1 MSHCL
6 KPIIYKEYSYL
17 FNEIKCPIC
26 GKIFTLNYD
35 KILRTYRNLKK
46 NLNVFLCCSS
56 SCSSK
61 YMLQKLGN
69 PSKLQWVKD
78 KKEKTFY
85 KNHGCKHNW
94 ASKDPKLNG
103 RTTRKERYGKES
115 FAQTD
120 KYKALWQDKER
131 TKRIMKKQ
139 HDTKE
144 KNGTLPG
151 NPKSLKKLKDTLS
164 KRTKEEQQR
173 INNKQQETKKR
184 NGTTSSSFLFQQ
196 KRYNTMKRNGTLGG
210 QRSKQEIR
218 CFELLKT
225 KFPDAE
231 HSYRD
236 NERYP
241 FSCDMYIP
249 SLDLFIECHFGF
261 AHGGE
266 PFDFNNQKHLE
277 EVERCRLKQEEIR
290 FDGKKKKSY
299 AEKIKVW
306 TESDPLKLEIF
317 HKNNLNYKIFYT
329 EKEFGDWIENVTD
342 STR

>member
-6 KPIIYKEYSYL
+6 KPIIYKKYSYL

-26 GKIFTLNYD
+26 GKLFTLNYS
-35 KILRTYRNLKK
+35 KILRTYRNLEKK
-46 NLNVFLCCSS
+46 LNVFLCCSS

-61 YMLQKLGN
+61 YMLQILGN

-78 KKEKTFY
+78 KKEATFY
-85 KNHGCKHNW
+85 KNYGVKHNW

-103 RTTRKERYGKES
+103 RATCKEKYGKEY

-120 KYKALWQDKER
+120 EYKILWNDKER
-131 TKRIMKKQ
+131 TKRIVKKQ

-151 NPKSLKKLKDTLS
+151 NLKSIKKLKDTLS

-173 INNKQQETKKR
+173 INKKQQETKKR

-196 KRYNTMKRNGTLGG
+196 KRYNTMKKNGTLGG
-210 QRSKQEIR
+210 SRSKQEIK

-225 KFPDAE
+225 KFPDAV

-236 NERYP
+236 EKRYP
-241 FSCDMYIP
+241 FSCDMYVP
-249 SLDLFIECHFGF
+249 SKDLFIECHFGF

-266 PFDFNNQKHLE
+266 PFNLNNSKHLQ
-277 EVERCRLKQEEIR
+277 EVNKCKIKQNEIR
-290 FDGKKKKSY
+290 FDGKKKRSY

-306 TESDPLKLEIF
+306 TESDPLKLETFIDN
-317 HKNNLNYKIFYT
+317 KLNFKIFYT
-329 EKEFGDWIENVTD
+329 EKEFLKWFETI
-342 STR
+342 